1 MLDAVPHAIQFP
13 IPYVT
18 ARCVIPMQEPTKA
31 SLLVYEVDNSAVPL
45 RQAFCVL
52 QSPPSYDV
60 FEVLLTL
67 TGFESPCVEQV
78 TSWKKVNGSFCFAMH
93 RCMLV

>member
-1 MLDAVPHAIQFP
+1 MQYPHAVPYI
-13 IPYVT
+13 T
-18 ARCVIPMQEPTKA
+18 ARCCAPVQEPTKA
-31 SLLVYEVDNSAVPL
+31 SLLAYEADNSAVPL

-60 FEVLLTL
+60 YEVLLTL
-67 TGFESPCVEQV
+67 AGYESPCVEQV
-78 TSWKKVNGSFCFAMH
+78 TSWKKVSRSLCFAMH